1 MTEGLRV
8 VDRSRAR
15 TESDGSR
22 IKRVPIF
29 RDLPEDALQ
38 RLQQESLT
46 RSYPEGQILTS
57 EGDPGDSLLIIESGH
72 VRVSRYSAS
81 GQEIVLA
88 VVEAPDAIGELALID
103 GAPRSATVIAQTEVT
118 IRVVPRRAF
127 DSLMDENPAVAQA
140 VMRAL
145 ASMVRETNERLA
157 DFLSLDVP
165 GRVAK
170 WLLARAA
177 RAGIRQDEG
186 IRVPF
191 LISQGELAV
200 ELGTTRVS
208 INKALKT
215 FESLGAIHLEGDH
228 ILLTNAD
235 LLSEYT
241 Y

>member
-1 MTEGLRV
+1 MS
-8 VDRSRAR
+8 DRTGRRAMDNELQTR
-15 TESDGSR
+15 T
-22 IKRVPIF
+22 VPIF
-29 RDLPEDALQ
+29 RDIPDAALH
-38 RLQQESLT
+38 RLEEESWT

-72 VRVSRYSAS
+72 VRVSRYSAA

-103 GAPRSATVIAQTEVT
+103 GAPRSATVIAQSDVT
-118 IRVVPRRAF
+118 VRIVPRQSF
-127 DSLMDENPAVAQA
+127 QSLLEENPEVAFA

-177 RAGIRQDEG
+177 RAGLRQDHG

-191 LISQGELAV
+191 VMSQGELAV

-215 FESLGAIHLEGDH
+215 FESLNAIQLHSDH
-228 ILLTNAD
+228 ILISNAD